1 MRAVV
6 QRVTRAHVEVE
17 GARVSEIER
26 GLLVLVGV
34 AVEDED
40 QDAIELARKIAGLRI
55 FEDADGRMNR
65 SLVEVGGALCLVS
78 QFTLLADV
86 RKGRRPSFGGAAPP
100 EQAELLFERVVEE
113 SRSQGIEVSTGRF
126 RTTMEVELVNHG
138 PVTILIDT
146 ARAF

>member
-1 MRAVV
+1 VRAVV

-100 EQAELLFERVVEE
+100 ERAELLFERVVEE